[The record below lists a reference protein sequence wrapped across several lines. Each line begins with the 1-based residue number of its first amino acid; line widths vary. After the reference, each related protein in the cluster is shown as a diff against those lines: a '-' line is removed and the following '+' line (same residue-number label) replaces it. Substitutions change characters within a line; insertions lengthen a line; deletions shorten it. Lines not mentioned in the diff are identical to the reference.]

1 VKISTIAGKE
11 LTSSLADRWAA
22 WHQADAALS
31 SPYFHPEFTRCVARL
46 KPNVEIAVLEEEN
59 RVVGFFP
66 YERVSSS
73 LGRPVGG
80 VLSDF
85 HGLVCDAGVK
95 IDPLDLLR
103 ACKLAAWDFSH
114 LPISQPFFSKQRRS
128 LVPSPQIDLARG
140 YALFLGKKKASGSG
154 LVDRATYLERRLDRD
169 IGPIRYVALER
180 NPGIFDQ
187 AIAWKSAQ
195 YLKSGLPDLF
205 RAPWTRALLQS
216 IRDTQTEGFSGILSA
231 LYAGDRLIACHFGM
245 RSQGVWHYWFPS
257 YDPAFSKYSPG
268 LLLILRMAE
277 SAPRLGL
284 NMIDLGAGASPL
296 KDRLA
301 TGCVILSAGSIE
313 LPSWLAARRTV
324 ERRLAA
330 WMRNSPLE
338 GPARALFRKWRA
350 PPDE

>member
-140 YALFLGKKKASGSG
+140 YALFLGKKRPRAQVSSIARPILSVGWIATSGRFDTSRSNETPGFLTKRSLGNPRNISNPDCPTCFGLRGRARCCKASVTRRRRDSPAYYLHCMPGIDSSHAISECGRKASGITGFPPTIRLS
-154 LVDRATYLERRLDRD
+154 LNIRLD
-169 IGPIRYVALER
+169 Y
-180 NPGIFDQ
+180 
-187 AIAWKSAQ
+187 
-195 YLKSGLPDLF
+195 
-205 RAPWTRALLQS
+205 
-216 IRDTQTEGFSGILSA
+216 
-231 LYAGDRLIACHFGM
+231 C
-245 RSQGVWHYWFPS
+245 
-257 YDPAFSKYSPG
+257 
-268 LLLILRMAE
+268 
-277 SAPRLGL
+277 
-284 NMIDLGAGASPL
+284 
-296 KDRLA
+296 
-301 TGCVILSAGSIE
+301 
-313 LPSWLAARRTV
+313 
-324 ERRLAA
+324 
-330 WMRNSPLE
+330 
-338 GPARALFRKWRA
+338 
-350 PPDE
+350 